1 MVDGAADEV
10 LHPPGAGTGFEHVAQ
25 RGPTSAVYL
34 GGSWVLTAA
43 HVGAGE
49 ILLDGVR
56 YPAVA
61 GSWAPLRGGEGPAL
75 PDLGVYRIEPHPAL
89 PRLALVDRPPRPGE
103 RVLLVGCGRA
113 RGERLEWEGRTGF
126 RWSGPSLRRWG
137 LNRIA
142 GTGFDA
148 FDAGLATRSFATLFS
163 ADEPWEA
170 QAAGGDSGGAVFVRR
185 GAAWQLAG
193 IMIAVGTFPKQ
204 PAATSLIG
212 NATHVADLSHY
223 RDEILALTGL
233 APARPDQ
240 AR

>member
-1 MVDGAADEV
+1 VV
-10 LHPPGAGTGFEHVAQ
+10 RSPGAGTGFEHVAA

-34 GGSWVLTAA
+34 GEGWVITAG

-49 ILLDGVR
+49 IQLDGAS

-61 GSWAPLRGGEGPAL
+61 GSWTQLRGGGGPPL
-75 PDLGVYRIEPHPAL
+75 PDLGVFRVAPHPRL
-89 PRLALVDRPPRPGE
+89 PRLALVSRALAPGE
-103 RVLLVGCGRA
+103 KLLLVGCGHA
-113 RGERLEWEGRTGF
+113 RGERLEWEGRTGW
-126 RWSGPSLRRWG
+126 RWSGPNVRRWG

-148 FDAGLATRSFATLFS
+148 FDTGMATRSFATLFS

-185 GAAWQLAG
+185 GGAWELAG

-204 PAATSLIG
+204 PGQTSMIG
-212 NATHVADLSHY
+212 NTTHVADLSHY
-223 RDEILALTGL
+223 RDEIFALTGL
-233 APARPDQ
+233 APERLREAP
-240 AR
+240 